1 MQPFMRPGARSRVSS
16 GGGSQPNWRADGRE
30 LFYLA
35 LDGTMM
41 AVPIEVTN
49 SGLLVPDLPQPLFKT
64 GLDVSTSSD
73 QYAVAGDGTRF
84 LVMAPA
90 GRRGS
95 APLTVVVNWASGL
108 GR

>member
-1 MQPFMRPGARSRVSS
+1 MEVRGSGSLVS
-16 GGGSQPNWRADGRE
+16 
-30 LFYLA
+30 
-35 LDGTMM
+35 
-41 AVPIEVTN
+41 
-49 SGLLVPDLPQPLFKT
+49 DLPRPLFKT
-64 GLDVSTSSD
+64 GLDVSTSND

-108 GR
+108 GQ